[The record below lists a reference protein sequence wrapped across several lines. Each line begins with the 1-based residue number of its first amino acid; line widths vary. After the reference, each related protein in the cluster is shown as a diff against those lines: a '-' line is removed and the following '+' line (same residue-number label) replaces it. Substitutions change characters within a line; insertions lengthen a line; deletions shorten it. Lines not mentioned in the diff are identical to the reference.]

1 MKRIALA
8 TLASLLAL
16 GTLGLAQDEAIGFTV
31 RIENISTAETLI
43 TSDGT
48 VPVPLAPGVWVLHQD
63 SAPLFLGGEADRG
76 QGLEGIAEDGTPA
89 QLAEYLAGNMME
101 GGFGVF
107 NTPVGADGP
116 GPLLPGGVYEFSF
129 EAKPGYFLSFA
140 TMFVQ
145 SNDLFYAPA
154 EEGIALFDSMGEAI
168 SGDITDLVLLW
179 DGGTEVDEEPGTGA
193 NQAPRQ
199 AGPDVGADENGVVTL
214 VLGDERPN
222 TDGPVIRVTIVQD
235 M

>member
-1 MKRIALA
+1 MPF
-8 TLASLLAL
+8 SLQCSPSVPWPQ
-16 GTLGLAQDEAIGFTV
+16 AQNEAIGFTV

-48 VPVPLAPGVWVLHQD
+48 VAVPLAPGVWVLHQD

-116 GPLLPGGVYEFSF
+116 GPLLPGGVYEFNF

-154 EEGIALFDSMGEAI
+154 EEGIALFDSWAKPSAVI
-168 SGDITDLVLLW
+168 SPTW
-179 DGGTEVDEEPGTGA
+179 CYCGTAVPRSMRSP
-193 NQAPRQ
+193 APAPIRHP
-199 AGPDVGADENGVVTL
+199 A
-214 VLGDERPN
+214 RPAP
-222 TDGPVIRVTIVQD
+222 TSAPTRTAS
-235 M
+235 